1 MIPKLASELRV
12 TAFLVPGALDQL
24 TGGYLFDRRVIEG
37 LRAAGRPVDA
47 IELSGQFPAADDVA
61 REGASAALA
70 RLPEGAVAVIDGL
83 ALLAFADCLERE
95 AKRLR
100 IVAFVHHPLADETGL
115 SERECAR
122 VAALEGRLLTLV
134 RGVLCPS
141 ESTARRVAAYGVP
154 RARIAVTPPGTAKP
168 RRPMRRRP
176 ARARVELL
184 CVASLTPR
192 KGHLILVEALAALA
206 DRDWRCRCIGSL
218 TRDPA
223 TSAAVRYEIGWRGL
237 KGRIA
242 LVGEWP
248 PERLGEAY
256 AAADAVVLASFHE
269 GYGMALAEALA
280 HGVPVISTTAGAIPD
295 TVSASAGLL
304 VAPGDAAALGAALR
318 RFLEEPPLRARL
330 AAGARKAGARLPD
343 WRQAVADWGAAL
355 DRLAA
360 A

>member
-1 MIPKLASELRV
+1 V

-24 TGGYLFDRRVIEG
+24 TGGYLFDRHVIEG
-37 LRAAGRPVDA
+37 MRAAGRPIEA
-47 IELSGQFPAADDVA
+47 IELPGQFPTADDVA
-61 REGASAALA
+61 RESASAALA
-70 RLPEGAVAVIDGL
+70 RLPDVAVAVIDGL

-115 SERECAR
+115 SERAR
-122 VAALEGRLLTLV
+122 VAALEARLLKLM

-141 ESTARRVAAYGVP
+141 ESTARLVAAYGVP

-168 RRPMRRRP
+168 GRPMRRRP
-176 ARARVELL
+176 ARGRGEFL

-206 DRDWRCRCIGSL
+206 DRDWQCRCIGSL
-218 TRDPA
+218 TRDAA
-223 TSAAVRYEIGWRGL
+223 TSAAVRYEIGRHGL

-242 LVGEWP
+242 LAGEWP

-256 AAADAVVLASFHE
+256 AAADAVVLPSFHE

-295 TVSASAGLL
+295 TVPPSAGLL
-304 VAPGDAAALGAALR
+304 VPPGDAAAFSAALR
-318 RFLEEPPLRARL
+318 RFLDEPPLRARL

-343 WRQAVADWGAAL
+343 WRRAVADWGAAL

-360 A
+360 G